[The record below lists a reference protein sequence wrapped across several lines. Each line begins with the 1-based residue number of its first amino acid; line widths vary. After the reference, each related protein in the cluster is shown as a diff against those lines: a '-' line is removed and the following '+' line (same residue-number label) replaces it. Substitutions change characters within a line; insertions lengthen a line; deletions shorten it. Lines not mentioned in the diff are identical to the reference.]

1 MMTAACALQMVA
13 TLFPYPEVLI
23 AGRVIASMF
32 SPMSD
37 AVAILYLQV
46 LDLVLYSRSL
56 FKML

>member
-1 MMTAACALQMVA
+1 MMTAACAIQMLS
-13 TLFPYPEVLI
+13 TMMPYPELLI

-46 LDLVLYSRSL
+46 ILDFSSVLS
-56 FKML
+56 KIIV